1 LYDHGTN
8 EPALQVFTTVSL
20 TAFAYRRKR
29 PLIYFCAPTPGQRS
43 TVVLKEVERVS
54 VSNFMPGNIIF
65 DIVLVLPANLTVA
78 HITQAYQLRPYRRNW
93 RSSFSKRRSSE
104 SYWGSKSIPDM
115 ALNVWPFFERLRY
128 CQTTFCRVP

>member
-1 LYDHGTN
+1 LYDSGAN

-20 TAFAYRRKR
+20 TAFAYWRKR

-65 DIVLVLPANLTVA
+65 DN
-78 HITQAYQLRPYRRNW
+78 
-93 RSSFSKRRSSE
+93 
-104 SYWGSKSIPDM
+104 
-115 ALNVWPFFERLRY
+115 ALSNQR
-128 CQTTFCRVP
+128 T